1 MPSKRIW
8 TARLAAILISVV
20 AICALAVAIFAAPQQ
35 ITVLDFTNVQ
45 PRGRKRPP
53 RPASPGPQKMP
64 AVCPTRPNEAAPGGR
79 CGGFILG
86 QQLRLSLVSLDKKE
100 YALGDE
106 VLYDIRVENTGGSS
120 FTIPSRASLADI
132 EPEDETLSY
141 EYVPL
146 EIWLRLTDSR
156 QRGLNTKMLVLYGT
170 KATPGTEIELKKG
183 EWIDLRGKATLRPSD
198 DSHLGLVK
206 QTNMPLPAAKVADVQ
221 VGAFYYR
228 SDVYRYDASTRR
240 ETWGCQENEISYP
253 GPGLLVTFLP
263 RSDR

>member
-20 AICALAVAIFAAPQQ
+20 AICALAAAPQQ

-45 PRGRKRPP
+45 PRERKRPP
-53 RPASPGPQKMP
+53 RPAPPGPRKVP
-64 AVCPTRPNEAAPGGR
+64 AEVVPGGR

-106 VLYDIRVENTGGSS
+106 VLYDIRVENTGESS
-120 FTIPSRASLADI
+120 FTIPSRASPADI

-156 QRGLNTKMLVLYGT
+156 QRGLNTKVLMLYGT

-183 EWIDLRGKATLRPSD
+183 EWINLRGKATLRPSD
-198 DSHLGLVK
+198 DSHLDLVK
-206 QTNMPLPAAKVADVQ
+206 QTNMPLLAAKVADVQ

-228 SDVYRYDASTRR
+228 SDVYR
-240 ETWGCQENEISYP
+240 
-253 GPGLLVTFLP
+253 
-263 RSDR
+263 